1 MDSVMRERQ
10 SYFPPD
16 LHVMPHGS
24 QVLKLDLKL
33 LYFPAT
39 GVGLI
44 LNLFSMRDSLQRT
57 MVKRRGKKYV
67 SQM

>member
-33 LYFPAT
+33 LYFPAAAA
-39 GVGLI
+39 GLI